1 MSKTKEEVMASL
13 WDCCRANRA
22 DWAKE
27 VLNKYPDKIDFFD
40 TNYKVF
46 DIAVVCNSMKA
57 LQALLD
63 FYTETKLQHPKN
75 SMQYKTAFVDLQNLL
90 YDAQDGCWPSDRIRE
105 ILKPYLTE
113 VIDTTS
119 ERDEIMEEDRVWPE
133 HEEATTEE
141 RNSGDSVRNDEIE
154 TMPLTMINLYLKD
167 HSDEFP
173 KAETIDSKLIGD
185 TL

>member
-1 MSKTKEEVMASL
+1 MTKQRFMNELSNYCCWDDIKSL
-13 WDCCRANRA
+13 KSFLENNAN
-22 DWAKE
+22 
-27 VLNKYPDKIDFFD
+27 NIDFDDPIVQPFGIVISY
-40 TNYKVF
+40 NH
-46 DIAVVCNSMKA
+46 AEA
-57 LQALLD
+57 LQTLLD

-105 ILKPYLTE
+105 MLKPYLTE

-185 TL
+185 TT